1 MKRISKSKQ
10 KGLSKLPEDVV
21 NKMGFTKKNMKA
33 KYGTGKMLTEMKYGD
48 MSLPMQARM
57 RMGRE
62 VPMTSAA
69 YGKMEMAKYGKSK
82 KLPKAQYRFRMPF
95 KDSIKDFYNKN
106 LRSTV
111 DSRIGSMLGSEA
123 VDGFNTALRMLDD
136 EFKRG
141 GSKKAR
147 YGVSMQ
153 TPGKKKKRGKKK

>member
-10 KGLSKLPEDVV
+10 EGLSKLPEGVV
-21 NKMGFTKKNMKA
+21 NKMGFTKENMKA

-57 RMGRE
+57 RMGEE

-82 KLPKAQYRFRMPF
+82 KLPKAQFNL
-95 KDSIKDFYNKN
+95 KDRIKDLYNRN

-111 DSRIGSMLGSEA
+111 DRGITRLAGQETT
-123 VDGFNTALRMLDD
+123 DQYNKILRMLDD

-153 TPGKKKKRGKKK
+153 TPGKKKKGGKKK

>member
-57 RMGRE
+57 RMGKE

-82 KLPKAQYRFRMPF
+82 KLPKAQFSF
-95 KDSIKDFYNKN
+95 IKDAIKDYYNKN
-106 LRSTV
+106 LRSSV
-111 DSRIGSMLGSEA
+111 DSRMGRMLGPKA
-123 VDGFNTALRMLDD
+123 VDAYNKTLRMLDD

-153 TPGKKKKRGKKK
+153 TPGKKKKGGKKK